1 MADNQQSNN
10 LKTFNWQMN
19 IGASSET
26 RHANAKTQFGD
37 GYAQRVSFGI
47 NNKRTDWNGNK
58 TGDLQTVIKPIMA
71 FLDEHQG
78 LMPFFWTNPLGERSK
93 YICQDYS
100 VSQRKGNFWQISLKF
115 EQVF

>member
-1 MADNQQSNN
+1 MT

-19 IGASSET
+19 MGASADIKHT
-26 RHANAKTQFGD
+26 VTKTQFGD

-47 NNKRTDWNGNK
+47 NSKRTDWSGDK
-58 TGDLQTVIKPIMA
+58 TGDFATVIKPIMD
-71 FLDEHQG
+71 FLDEHG
-78 LMPFFWTNPLGERSK
+78 GIKPFLWQNPHGETHK
-93 YICQDYS
+93 YTCQDYQ